1 MTVDQREPGRATAT
15 LDADD
20 VHQNPHGFVHG
31 AVLFAM
37 AKTTMG
43 AATMSMLVEPQ
54 RCSTIELQL
63 RFLRPVERG
72 PISADTIVVKPGR
85 RIFHLETK
93 MHDGKGRLIATATG
107 SFAVVDP

>member
-1 MTVDQREPGRATAT
+1 MTVESREPGRATAV
-15 LDADD
+15 LDATEI
-20 VHQNPHGFVHG
+20 HQNPHGFVHG
-31 AVLFAM
+31 AVMFAM
-37 AKTTMG
+37 VDTTMG

-63 RFLRPVERG
+63 RFLRPVEQG
-72 PISADTIVVKPGR
+72 PISAETIVMKPGR

-93 MHDGKGRLIATATG
+93 VHDGEGRLVATATG